1 MLVKR
6 IVLILMLLMFLAG
19 LILILYPYYNGL
31 KLEEEMLGE
40 AEAFLASV
48 QAESPTADRS
58 EPYEEDTQP
67 VKVQKYPDLL
77 RDMLAYNLKIYD
89 EKQASLNNKASYKT
103 PSFRLADYGLD
114 SEVFAVIQ
122 IPKLELQMPIY
133 LGANASNTNRG
144 AAHLSQTSLPIGGE
158 NTNCVLAGHRGWN
171 GADFFRYITELQ
183 IGDEITIT
191 NLWETLTY
199 TVTETKII
207 YPDEI
212 EEILIQEGR
221 DMLTLLTCHPYASGG
236 KQRYLV
242 FCDRLE
248 NNEGG
253 K

>member
-19 LILILYPYYNGL
+19 LILILYPYYNGQ

-48 QAESPTADRS
+48 QAEPPTTEKS
-58 EPYEEDTQP
+58 EPHEEVTQP
-67 VKVQKYPDLL
+67 AKVRKYPELL
-77 RDMLAYNLKIYD
+77 RDMLAYNLKIYA
-89 EKQASLNNKASYKT
+89 EEQTGLNNKSSYKT
-103 PSFRLADYGLD
+103 PSFRLADYGLE

-122 IPKLELQMPIY
+122 IPKLDLQMPIY

-144 AAHLSQTSLPIGGE
+144 AAHLSQTSLPIDGE

-183 IGDEITIT
+183 IGDEIIIT
-191 NLWETLTY
+191 NLWETLAY

-207 YPDEI
+207 LPDEI
-212 EEILIQEGR
+212 DEILIREGR
-221 DMLTLLTCHPYASGG
+221 QMLTLLTCHPYASGG

-242 FCDRLE
+242 ICDRTT
-248 NNEGG
+248 
-253 K
+253 